1 MEDRKKLID
10 KKKVVVKVGT
20 STLTHSNGTINFP
33 RIEKLVMVLSEM
45 RKQGRNVLLVT
56 SGAIAVGAGK
66 LGLKERP
73 SQLAKKQALAAIGQA
88 ELMNI
93 YAKHF
98 DNYNQN
104 VAQVLLTKDVVV
116 NPVRRMN
123 AKNTINALL
132 EMGIIPII
140 NENDTVSTDEIEFG
154 DNDTLSSHVAVL
166 IEADLLILLS
176 DIDGLYS
183 ADPRKNAEATIIT
196 KVTDV
201 EEVIEVAEGAGTGFA
216 KGGMVTKMVAARN
229 CTRNN
234 IDMVIAAGE
243 DPEIVFEI
251 LEGKEIGTLFV
262 GGQTIDDES
271 PWSLKN
277 LM

>member
-1 MEDRKKLID
+1 
-10 KKKVVVKVGT
+10 
-20 STLTHSNGTINFP
+20 
-33 RIEKLVMVLSEM
+33 
-45 RKQGRNVLLVT
+45 
-56 SGAIAVGAGK
+56 
-66 LGLKERP
+66 
-73 SQLAKKQALAAIGQA
+73 
-88 ELMNI
+88 
-93 YAKHF
+93 
-98 DNYNQN
+98 
-104 VAQVLLTKDVVV
+104 
-116 NPVRRMN
+116 
-123 AKNTINALL
+123 
-132 EMGIIPII
+132 MGIVPII

-183 ADPRKNAEATIIT
+183 ADPRKNSDATIIT

-243 DPEIVFEI
+243 DPAIVFEI